1 MPNFFLS
8 HKRVKVAGRFTLTHR
23 RQDAIPDLRQTRR
36 DPAQGPPE
44 STAKLPAGTER
55 NALGA
60 EHREQSA
67 MKLFTGWVLSIGLAL
82 AATGANAQTSAPYQ
96 TGNSPYRA
104 VSDFRGPYAA
114 MPEEMPEPAYGRPL
128 LPPNEV
134 YTVLRENGF
143 SPLGA
148 PQQRGLFYTIGV
160 IDRYGED
167 GRLVIDAR
175 NGRIVR
181 YMPAYAT
188 RNFYDDYS
196 YRPAAPA
203 GPLPPMA
210 NLRDTP
216 RPPASIPRVASRTPP
231 VPKPS
236 PLTARPSPEPA
247 QQSAAMAPKPVD
259 PPPTPQAAPPAIE
272 AKPAPQIAPTQP
284 MPKVQGLE

>member
-1 MPNFFLS
+1 LRTGGKDS
-8 HKRVKVAGRFTLTHR
+8 A
-23 RQDAIPDLRQTRR
+23 ADLRQTRR

-44 STAKLPAGTER
+44 SAAKF
-55 NALGA
+55 LGPK
-60 EHREQSA
+60 QSETLWTRKIKGATA
-67 MKLFTGWVLSIGLAL
+67 MKLFTGWVLSVGLAL
-82 AATGANAQTSAPYQ
+82 AATSANAQTPA
-96 TGNSPYRA
+96 GNSPYRA
-104 VSDFRGPYAA
+104 VSDIGGPYAA
-114 MPEEMPEPAYGRPL
+114 MPEEMPAPGYERPL

-148 PQQRGLFYTIGV
+148 PQLRGLFYAIAV

-181 YMPAYAT
+181 YVPAYAA
-188 RNFYDDYS
+188 RGFYDRFAYG
-196 YRPAAPA
+196 PQGPA

-210 NLRDTP
+210 SLRDTP
-216 RPPASIPRVASRTPP
+216 RPPAPVPQVASRTPP
-231 VPKPS
+231 MPKPS
-236 PLTARPSPEPA
+236 PLTAKPAPEPA
-247 QQSAAMAPKPVD
+247 QQSAAVQPKPVD
-259 PPPTPQAAPPAIE
+259 PPPTPQAPAPPAVE